1 MKIPNPFLLKYDVKE
16 THQMNRVG
24 MTQAKW
30 QERRARSLKNKI
42 RQDKKTLMEQGSD
55 PIPGLCIGRTILEVS
70 LA

>member
-42 RQDKKTLMEQGSD
+42 RQD
-55 PIPGLCIGRTILEVS
+55 I
-70 LA
+70 